1 MRTTRLTLR
10 GSAAEGSAA
19 FGYRAANKPIAFPWL
34 RAKGWSNVC
43 VIFDGTDMERVG
55 YRCEATTLEG
65 FIQQLAVGYV
75 SRGYVF
81 YVTGWLPERKDP
93 SEVDRRLVAKYG
105 IDVSKW
111 ARARR
116 KRAGYA
122 NLQYLRFE
130 RFFVILA
137 TPGRHPFFEQEAKLI
152 RDCRETPI
160 KFGGYA
166 VGSTGRN
173 ARVRIEREQYNLLKA
188 YFSELALRRS
198 AANLE
203 RMIATLPFEPY
214 AGVYRQKWGLV
225 RAVNEIRK
233 AAGYDLITPELRRKR
248 RLVRPFDSTRLGN
261 SVVNQ
266 GYEQFNKSKCDE
278 TVCGIGNQF
287 KG

>member
-1 MRTTRLTLR
+1 
-10 GSAAEGSAA
+10 
-19 FGYRAANKPIAFPWL
+19 
-34 RAKGWSNVC
+34 
-43 VIFDGTDMERVG
+43 MERER

-81 YVTGWLPERKDP
+81 YVCGWVPERKEP
-93 SEVDRRLVAKYG
+93 RAVDRQLVAKYG

-137 TPGRHPFFEQEAKLI
+137 TPGRHPFLEMEAKLI

-173 ARVRIEREQYNLLKA
+173 VRVRIEREQYNLLKA
-188 YFSELALRRS
+188 HFCELALRRP
-198 AANLE
+198 APALE
-203 RMIATLPFEPY
+203 RMIAALPFEPY
-214 AGVYRQKWGLV
+214 AAVYRQMCGLV

-233 AAGYDLITPELRRKR
+233 PAGFEALSFSCVRMRRR
-248 RLVRPFDSTRLGN
+248 IVRPFEGHSDGGGRSVKAEAESN
-261 SVVNQ
+261 SRPA
-266 GYEQFNKSKCDE
+266 
-278 TVCGIGNQF
+278 
-287 KG
+287 

>member
-1 MRTTRLTLR
+1 
-10 GSAAEGSAA
+10 
-19 FGYRAANKPIAFPWL
+19 
-34 RAKGWSNVC
+34 
-43 VIFDGTDMERVG
+43 MEREG

-81 YVTGWLPERKDP
+81 YVCGRVPERKEP
-93 SEVDRRLVAKYG
+93 HAVDRQLVAKYG
-105 IDVSKW
+105 ISISKW

-116 KRAGYA
+116 KQAGYA

-130 RFFVILA
+130 RFFVLLA
-137 TPGRHPFFEQEAKLI
+137 TPGRHPFFEQEAKLV

-188 YFSELALRRS
+188 HFSELALRRS
-198 AANLE
+198 AKTLE

-214 AGVYRQKWGLV
+214 AAVYRQKCGLI
-225 RAVNEIRK
+225 RAVNEVRK
-233 AAGYDLITPELRRKR
+233 AAGYDPITP
-248 RLVRPFDSTRLGN
+248 
-261 SVVNQ
+261 
-266 GYEQFNKSKCDE
+266 
-278 TVCGIGNQF
+278 
-287 KG
+287 

>member
-1 MRTTRLTLR
+1 M
-10 GSAAEGSAA
+10 EGE
-19 FGYRAANKPIAFPWL
+19 K
-34 RAKGWSNVC
+34 
-43 VIFDGTDMERVG
+43 

-81 YVTGWLPERKDP
+81 YVTGWVPERKDRR
-93 SEVDRRLVAKYG
+93 EVDRRLVAKYG

-137 TPGRHPFFEQEAKLI
+137 TSGRHPFFEQEAKLI

-188 YFSELALRRS
+188 YLSDLALRRS
-198 AANLE
+198 AGTLE
-203 RMIATLPFEPY
+203 RMIINLPFEPY

-225 RAVNEIRK
+225 RAVNEVRK
-233 AAGYDLITPELRRKR
+233 AASYDQIAPDLRKKR
-248 RLVRPFDSTRLGN
+248 RPIKPFARGDNVVERESLGFMTRRETRFR
-261 SVVNQ
+261 SSAKFDRVV
-266 GYEQFNKSKCDE
+266 
-278 TVCGIGNQF
+278 
-287 KG
+287 

>member
-1 MRTTRLTLR
+1 
-10 GSAAEGSAA
+10 
-19 FGYRAANKPIAFPWL
+19 
-34 RAKGWSNVC
+34 
-43 VIFDGTDMERVG
+43 MEREG

-75 SRGYVF
+75 SRGYYF
-81 YVTGWLPERKDP
+81 YVCGWVPERKEP
-93 SEVDRRLVAKYG
+93 REVDRRLIEKYG
-105 IDVSKW
+105 ISISKW

-137 TPGRHPFFEQEAKLI
+137 TPGRHPFLEQEAKLI

-166 VGSTGRN
+166 VGSTGRR
-173 ARVRIEREQYNLLKA
+173 ARVRIERGQYNLLKA
-188 YFSELALRRS
+188 YFSDLALRRS
-198 AANLE
+198 ASTLE

-214 AGVYRQKWGLV
+214 AAVYRQHWGLV

-233 AAGYDLITPELRRKR
+233 AAGYDLIAPELRKFR
-248 RLVRPFDSTRLGN
+248 RRVKPFAPMKLGDTGKTM
-261 SVVNQ
+261 VQ
-266 GYEQFNKSKCDE
+266 TEL
-278 TVCGIGNQF
+278 
-287 KG
+287 

>member
-1 MRTTRLTLR
+1 
-10 GSAAEGSAA
+10 
-19 FGYRAANKPIAFPWL
+19 
-34 RAKGWSNVC
+34 
-43 VIFDGTDMERVG
+43 MEREG

-81 YVTGWLPERKDP
+81 YVCGWVPERKEP
-93 SEVDRRLVAKYG
+93 HAVDRRLIAKYG
-105 IDVSKW
+105 ISISKW

-122 NLQYLRFE
+122 NVQYLRFE
-130 RFFVILA
+130 RFFVLLA

-152 RDCRETPI
+152 RDCREVPI

-166 VGSTGRN
+166 VGSTGRH

-198 AANLE
+198 APTLE

-214 AGVYRQKWGLV
+214 AAVYRQLWGLV

-233 AAGYDLITPELRRKR
+233 AAGYDPIAPELRKFR
-248 RLVRPFDSTRLGN
+248 RRVKPFAPMKLGDAGKTM
-261 SVVNQ
+261 VQ
-266 GYEQFNKSKCDE
+266 TEL
-278 TVCGIGNQF
+278 
-287 KG
+287 